1 MQGLRTR
8 KNAPLA
14 DDVWDL
20 SFYRARKSTGLSS
33 GELFKLTSS
42 N

>member
-20 SFYRARKSTGLSS
+20 SFYRAQPATVLSRW
-33 GELFKLTSS
+33 ELFCL
-42 N
+42 